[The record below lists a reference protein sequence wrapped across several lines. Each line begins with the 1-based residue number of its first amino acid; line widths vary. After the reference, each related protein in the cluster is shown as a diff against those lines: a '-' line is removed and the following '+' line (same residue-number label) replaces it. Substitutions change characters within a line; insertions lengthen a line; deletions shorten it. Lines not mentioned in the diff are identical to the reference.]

1 MDGYKCTIFDVINF
15 KSVIHII
22 LIHVFEKMLR
32 VQEKL
37 LRQHLIKD
45 AFIVGS
51 LWAINFYDAF
61 YSVSC
66 HTSASAG
73 KN

>member
-51 LWAINFYDAF
+51 L
-61 YSVSC
+61 
-66 HTSASAG
+66 
-73 KN
+73 